1 MRLLI
6 IEDDSRTARYLMR
19 GLSESGH
26 VVDHVADGETGLA
39 MALEGIYD
47 ALILDRRLPALD
59 GLTLV
64 RRLRAEGAVMPVLML
79 SAIGGARDRVEGLQA
94 GCDDYLAKPY
104 AFAEVLARLEALAR
118 RADRTRPLAVL
129 RVADL
134 ELDTTAR
141 QARRAGQPIRLQ
153 HRECLLLEL
162 LMRHAGQV
170 VTRSMLIEAAWEYD
184 FEPRGNII
192 DMHMHRLRQ
201 KVDHGFAQKL
211 IHTVL
216 GAGYMI
222 RQTAEGEAASK
233 AAGQDLQRGRS

>member
-26 VVDHVADGETGLA
+26 VVDHAADGETGLA

-47 ALILDRRLPALD
+47 ALIVDRRLPALD

-64 RRLRAEGAVMPVLML
+64 RRLRAASATIPVLML

-118 RADRTRPLAVL
+118 RADRTQRFAML

-134 ELDTTAR
+134 ELDTKAR
-141 QARRAGQPIRLQ
+141 QASRAGQLVRLQ
-153 HRECLLLEL
+153 HREFLLLEQ
-162 LMRHAGQV
+162 LMRHAGEV
-170 VTRSMLIEAAWEYD
+170 VTRSMLLDAAWNYD
-184 FEPRGNII
+184 LAPRGNMI
-192 DMHMHRLRQ
+192 DVH
-201 KVDHGFAQKL
+201 
-211 IHTVL
+211 
-216 GAGYMI
+216 
-222 RQTAEGEAASK
+222 
-233 AAGQDLQRGRS
+233 